1 MWKDIRCGQLT
12 GSGAVQELR
21 VMVVVVVGGQ
31 GRRQT
36 GQRLCLLYEKI
47 TQLLKGSVSRDF
59 RPLMFFIN
67 QLPDS

>member
-1 MWKDIRCGQLT
+1 
-12 GSGAVQELR
+12 
-21 VMVVVVVGGQ
+21 MVVVVVGGQ